1 MLRTIGFNEE
11 TIESDADSNAYI
23 LTGVYC
29 CGWVR
34 TGPTGVILSTLN
46 EGRETAKVVVKDL
59 NEGGLK
65 DRKIIYSHQCLV
77 SPYSHEMRN
86 VTVKNVGHQ
95 VDELTTVT
103 FKEQCQAIF
112 NNSYTYKYCTKMK
125 KIVLSTY

>member
-1 MLRTIGFNEE
+1 MVKMVLYLVNPMMVMWLDYQVYGQFSHSSLAFLCLLQKHCIQ
-11 TIESDADSNAYI
+11 SNAYI

-77 SPYSHEMRN
+77 SP
-86 VTVKNVGHQ
+86 K
-95 VDELTTVT
+95 LT
-103 FKEQCQAIF
+103 
-112 NNSYTYKYCTKMK
+112 
-125 KIVLSTY
+125 

>member
-59 NEGGLK
+59 NEGALK
-65 DRKIIYSHQCLV
+65 DRKINLI
-77 SPYSHEMRN
+77 N
-86 VTVKNVGHQ
+86 
-95 VDELTTVT
+95 
-103 FKEQCQAIF
+103 A
-112 NNSYTYKYCTKMK
+112 
-125 KIVLSTY
+125 

>member
-1 MLRTIGFNEE
+1 MVLRTTIGFNEE
-11 TIESDADSNAYI
+11 TIESNADSNVYI

-46 EGRETAKVVVKDL
+46 AGRETAKVVAKDL

-77 SPYSHEMRN
+77 SP
-86 VTVKNVGHQ
+86 K
-95 VDELTTVT
+95 LT
-103 FKEQCQAIF
+103 
-112 NNSYTYKYCTKMK
+112 
-125 KIVLSTY
+125 